1 VPIPVERQVLII
13 YAGANGFLD
22 KVSLEDCGR
31 YERDLYKFMD
41 LHHQD
46 LMSSIVEKG
55 RLDDEL
61 KSGLKKALDTFKNE
75 FVAASAT
82 TIS

>member
-1 VPIPVERQVLII
+1 
-13 YAGANGFLD
+13 
-22 KVSLEDCGR
+22 
-31 YERDLYKFMD
+31 MD